1 MTPNVKFLFQ
11 GPIGLDGPPGE
22 PGPKG
27 DKGDKGA
34 VGSPGYEIL
43 NKDQVQGFLFT
54 NPVLNFSSI
63 SFYSNKPEQ
72 AIENSIAIQKRNKNY

>member
-1 MTPNVKFLFQ
+1 MLINVKFPFQ

-43 NKDQVQGFLFT
+43 NKDQV
-54 NPVLNFSSI
+54 
-63 SFYSNKPEQ
+63 
-72 AIENSIAIQKRNKNY
+72 